1 MEFNILG
8 PLEVRGTD
16 GSIPLGGAKPRAV
29 LAVLLLNPNQPV
41 SAERLA
47 VALWGDDAPAG
58 SVKTVQVH
66 VSRLRKSLGDGE
78 AVTRTAAGYK
88 LRVRRGERDV
98 ERFDELV
105 ARGRRE
111 LAGGR
116 PEAAADV
123 LREALGLWRGTPL
136 GDLADAPFAA
146 GDVRSLEEAR
156 IAALACR
163 VEADVAAGRHA
174 EIVGELRGLV
184 AEHPTHEGFAGQL
197 MLALYRSGRQ
207 AEALDA
213 FQDARERLVG
223 ELGVEPGPEL
233 RELQAAILR
242 HDPKLTPRPAELPG
256 ELAAVTRQAIL
267 GRTAELDWL
276 LARWERAASG
286 RGELVLITGPPGIG
300 RTRVAAELAEEV
312 HRRGDAVLFA
322 SGAAPDGSVRRAID
336 RTRIAERPTL
346 LVLDDLDAA
355 DPDAKCGLDALAGVL
370 PRLPVLILG
379 VAESSAALDG
389 VRPDASIEL
398 GPIGVEA
405 VRAIAAGLVPGAGAD
420 EIPAELLWA
429 AAEGVP
435 ARVHRVAADWAR
447 AETERRVGAL
457 AGEAAAGRARLRS
470 MEDELAG
477 DVALLRR
484 STRGPAGPDGLVI
497 CPFKGLASFEAADAD
512 YFCGRERLVADL
524 VAQLVGAPLLG
535 VVGPSGSG
543 KSSVVRAGLLP
554 ALASGTLPGSEEW
567 PLLLMRPGEHPCD
580 ELARVSA
587 GVDGRF
593 VLAVDQFE
601 ELFTACRDEPE
612 RSRFAARLSG
622 LAQGGDGASVV
633 VALRADFY
641 GRCAAYPE
649 LARLLAA
656 NQVLVGALRHVE
668 LRSAIVDPAE
678 RAGLVVEPE
687 LADALV
693 ADVEHQPGALPLL
706 STALLELWQRRDG
719 TRLRLATYEE
729 TGGVLGAVARL
740 AEDAFGRLDRAQQA
754 MARTVLLRLAEVEP
768 EGGVERR
775 RLPLAELEA
784 TGDGAAAGV
793 IEQLADARLLTVSA
807 GSVEF
812 AHEALLREWPRLRDW
827 IEDDRDD
834 LRLHRSLGLAEQEW
848 TRLGRDDSALYHGA
862 RLAEAQEWAS
872 RGDPGP
878 TEPERAF
885 LAASAERE
893 RRERRSHRRRLA
905 IAGAA
910 LATGVI
916 AIAAIALVAMA
927 QRRDAVQQR
936 DVAVSR
942 ELAAE
947 STKAIGVDPELGVR
961 LALWAL
967 ETSPTAQAGA
977 ALREATAAFRQ
988 LGVLRAD
995 SLEANT
1001 AAYSPDGRRLVT
1013 GGTDGRALV
1022 WDAKRR
1028 VVARLDAGHGAVHA
1042 ARWTSDG
1049 SQIVLGFE
1057 DGTVVMTDGTLAG
1070 PRELFHARGRIVQ
1083 DVALSADDRR
1093 VVAALSDG
1101 TVQVIAADGSTGVRL
1116 DGHEGPVL
1124 GVDISPDGERVV
1136 SAGEDGSYRLWN
1148 AAGGDAGTILH
1159 RGGEP
1164 AAAVAFSP
1172 DGRRILGVGDDGRV
1186 RLWDARDGGEQK
1198 QFDGQGRQ
1206 LQAAAFSADGR
1217 RFAVGG
1223 RDGVTRVWSVAG
1235 GPPLAVLRGQR
1246 SRVFDVDFGPEGDRV
1261 VSAGDDGTARIW
1273 DAGRAHAWIVP
1284 SKTYNLDFNRD
1295 GRLIATSSD
1304 DGTVRVRDTAA
1315 GRLRASMPGPDGY
1328 TAAKFSP
1335 ATDMLAILSDS
1346 ASNVRLW
1353 PIATDSAD
1361 VVVQR
1366 PDGDGMNSARFDAT
1380 GEQMV
1385 YVDAKG
1391 RLAVRDLASGREA
1404 TLGGTP
1410 ETLYDAQF
1418 SPDGRGSP
1426 RTRNAATSSSGGATM
1441 VTPGTRVPSACRA
1454 CQHACLRPRRPHR
1467 HGRGGRYGP
1476 TLGPRRGCS
1485 GRAPGPRG
1493 RDHHRGLHKRRDTGA
1508 QLEPGRFAPA
1518 LGRAL
1523 RCCAG
1528 DSAVRSGRDLRRSG
1542 E

>member
-1 MEFNILG
+1 M
-8 PLEVRGTD
+8 
-16 GSIPLGGAKPRAV
+16 
-29 LAVLLLNPNQPV
+29 
-41 SAERLA
+41 
-47 VALWGDDAPAG
+47 
-58 SVKTVQVH
+58 QVH
-66 VSRLRKSLGDGE
+66 VSRLRKSLGDGD
-78 AVTRTAAGYK
+78 AVTRTAAGYR
-88 LRVRRGERDV
+88 LRVRPGERDV

-116 PEAAADV
+116 PEAAADL
-123 LREALGLWRGTPL
+123 LREALGLWRGAPL
-136 GDLADAPFAA
+136 GDLADAPFAS

-174 EIVGELRGLV
+174 EVIGELRGLV

-197 MLALYRSGRQ
+197 MLALYRCGRQ

-233 RELQAAILR
+233 RELQEAILR
-242 HDPKLTPRPAELPG
+242 HDPKLTPRPAELPD
-256 ELAAVTRQAIL
+256 ELAAAARPAIL

-322 SGAAPDGSVRRAID
+322 SGAGPGRGRAAGDRPGARRRA
-336 RTRIAERPTL
+336 RAL
-346 LVLDDLDAA
+346 LVLDDVDAA
-355 DPDAKCGLDALAGVL
+355 DADAKRGLDALAGAL
-370 PRLPVLILG
+370 PRLPVLILA
-379 VAESSAALDG
+379 VAESTAAVDG
-389 VRPDASIEL
+389 ARPDASIEL

-405 VRAIAAGLVPGAGAD
+405 VRAIAAALVPGADAD
-420 EIPAELLWA
+420 AIPAELLWA

-435 ARVHRVAADWAR
+435 ARVATGR
-447 AETERRVGAL
+447 RRVGARRGG
-457 AGEAAAGRARLRS
+457 AARRRARRRGRGRTRAAALDGGRA
-470 MEDELAG
+470 G
-477 DVALLRR
+477 GRR
-484 STRGPAGPDGLVI
+484 RAAAPQRARPGRHGGLVI

-554 ALASGTLPGSEEW
+554 ALASGTLPGSEDW
-567 PLLLMRPGEHPCD
+567 PLLLMRPGEHPCA
-580 ELARVSA
+580 ELARVTS
-587 GVDGRF
+587 GVGGRF

-740 AEDAFGRLDRAQQA
+740 AEDAFGRLDPAQQA
-754 MARTVLLRLAEVEP
+754 VARTVLLRLAEVEP

-812 AHEALLREWPRLRDW
+812 AHEALLREWPRLRGL
-827 IEDDRDD
+827 DRGGPRRPEAAPEPEPRRAGVDAA
-834 LRLHRSLGLAEQEW
+834 RRRRQRAVPRRAARRGA
-848 TRLGRDDSALYHGA
+848 GVGGA
-862 RLAEAQEWAS
+862 RRS
-872 RGDPGP
+872 GTD
-878 TEPERAF
+878 RAG
-885 LAASAERE
+885 ARVP
-893 RRERRSHRRRLA
+893 RRERRHASGASSRAHRRRLA

-947 STKAIGVDPELGVR
+947 STKALGVDPELGR
-961 LALWAL
+961 
-967 ETSPTAQAGA
+967 PAGA
-977 ALREATAAFRQ
+977 LGATTRRRRPRPAQPCARRRSAFRQ
-988 LGVLRAD
+988 LGVMQAD
-995 SLEANT
+995 SLDANT
-1001 AAYSPDGRRLVT
+1001 AAYSPDGRRIVT
-1013 GGTDGRALV
+1013 GGTDGRVLV
-1022 WDAKRR
+1022 WDAATQRE
-1028 VVARLDAGHGAVHA
+1028 VARLDAGHGAVHA
-1042 ARWTSDG
+1042 ARYAPGGDA
-1049 SQIVLGFE
+1049 IVLGFE
-1057 DGTVVMTDGTLAG
+1057 DGT
-1070 PRELFHARGRIVQ
+1070 
-1083 DVALSADDRR
+1083 
-1093 VVAALSDG
+1093 
-1101 TVQVIAADGSTGVRL
+1101 
-1116 DGHEGPVL
+1116 L
-1124 GVDISPDGERVV
+1124 GVT
-1136 SAGEDGSYRLWN
+1136 
-1148 AAGGDAGTILH
+1148 DASL
-1159 RGGEP
+1159 
-1164 AAAVAFSP
+1164 
-1172 DGRRILGVGDDGRV
+1172 
-1186 RLWDARDGGEQK
+1186 
-1198 QFDGQGRQ
+1198 
-1206 LQAAAFSADGR
+1206 
-1217 RFAVGG
+1217 
-1223 RDGVTRVWSVAG
+1223 
-1235 GPPLAVLRGQR
+1235 
-1246 SRVFDVDFGPEGDRV
+1246 
-1261 VSAGDDGTARIW
+1261 
-1273 DAGRAHAWIVP
+1273 
-1284 SKTYNLDFNRD
+1284 
-1295 GRLIATSSD
+1295 
-1304 DGTVRVRDTAA
+1304 
-1315 GRLRASMPGPDGY
+1315 GRLRRAVP
-1328 TAAKFSP
+1328 
-1335 ATDMLAILSDS
+1335 
-1346 ASNVRLW
+1346 
-1353 PIATDSAD
+1353 
-1361 VVVQR
+1361 
-1366 PDGDGMNSARFDAT
+1366 
-1380 GEQMV
+1380 GEQ
-1385 YVDAKG
+1385 G
-1391 RLAVRDLASGREA
+1391 QAVHS
-1404 TLGGTP
+1404 
-1410 ETLYDAQF
+1410 
-1418 SPDGRGSP
+1418 
-1426 RTRNAATSSSGGATM
+1426 
-1441 VTPGTRVPSACRA
+1441 V
-1454 CQHACLRPRRPHR
+1454 
-1467 HGRGGRYGP
+1467 
-1476 TLGPRRGCS
+1476 
-1485 GRAPGPRG
+1485 
-1493 RDHHRGLHKRRDTGA
+1493 
-1508 QLEPGRFAPA
+1508 
-1518 LGRAL
+1518 
-1523 RCCAG
+1523 
-1528 DSAVRSGRDLRRSG
+1528 AVSR
-1542 E
+1542 

>member
-29 LAVLLLNPNQPV
+29 LAVLLLNPNEPV

-47 VALWGDDAPAG
+47 LALWGADAPTG

-66 VSRLRKSLGDGE
+66 VSRLRKSLGDGD
-78 AVTRTAAGYK
+78 AVTRTAAGYR
-88 LRVRRGERDV
+88 LRVRPGERDV

-111 LAGGR
+111 LAAGR
-116 PEAAADV
+116 PEAAAEL
-123 LREALGLWRGTPL
+123 LREALGLWRGAPL
-136 GDLADAPFAA
+136 GDLADEPFAS
-146 GDVRSLEEAR
+146 GEVRGLEEAR

-174 EIVGELRGLV
+174 EVIGELRGLV
-184 AEHPTHEGFAGQL
+184 AEHPTHEGFAAQL
-197 MLALYRSGRQ
+197 MLALYRCGRQ

-213 FQDARERLVG
+213 YQDARERLVG

-233 RELQAAILR
+233 RDLQEAILR
-242 HDPKLTPRPAELPG
+242 HDPRLTPQPAELPD
-256 ELAAVTRQAIL
+256 ELAAAARPAIL

-276 LARWERAASG
+276 LARWERAAGG

-312 HRRGDAVLFA
+312 HRRGDIVLYA
-322 SGAAPDGSVRRAID
+322 SGAGPGGTLSRAID
-336 RTRIAERPTL
+336 RARVAERATL
-346 LVLDDLDAA
+346 LVFDDVDAA
-355 DPDAKCGLDALAGVL
+355 DADAMRGFDALAGAL
-370 PRLPVLILG
+370 AHLPVLILA
-379 VAESSAALDG
+379 VAASTAAVDG
-389 VRPDASIEL
+389 ARPDASIEL

-405 VRAIAAGLVPGAGAD
+405 VRAIAAALVPGADAD

-435 ARVHRVAADWAR
+435 ARVHRVAAEWAR
-447 AETERRVGAL
+447 TEAERRVGAL
-457 AGEAAAGRARLRS
+457 VGEAAAGRARLRS

-484 STRGPAGPDGLVI
+484 SVRGPAGTTGLVI

-554 ALASGTLPGSEEW
+554 ALASGTLPGSEDW

-580 ELARVSA
+580 ELERATA
-587 GVDGRF
+587 GVRGRF

-656 NQVLVGALRHVE
+656 NHVLVGAMRHVE

-740 AEDAFGRLDRAQQA
+740 AEDAFGRLDPAQQGV
-754 MARTVLLRLAEVEP
+754 ARTVLLRLAEVEP

-827 IEDDRDD
+827 IEEDRDD
-834 LRLHRSLGLAEQEW
+834 LRLHRSLSLAEQEW
-848 TRLGRDDSALYHGA
+848 TRLDRDDSALYHGA
-862 RLAEAQEWAS
+862 RLAEAQAWAE

-885 LAASAERE
+885 LAASTERE

-910 LATGVI
+910 LATG
-916 AIAAIALVAMA
+916 
-927 QRRDAVQQR
+927 RDR
-936 DVAVSR
+936 DR
-942 ELAAE
+942 
-947 STKAIGVDPELGVR
+947 GD
-961 LALWAL
+961 
-967 ETSPTAQAGA
+967 
-977 ALREATAAFRQ
+977 
-988 LGVLRAD
+988 RA
-995 SLEANT
+995 
-1001 AAYSPDGRRLVT
+1001 R
-1013 GGTDGRALV
+1013 
-1022 WDAKRR
+1022 
-1028 VVARLDAGHGAVHA
+1028 GHGAA
-1042 ARWTSDG
+1042 AR
-1049 SQIVLGFE
+1049 
-1057 DGTVVMTDGTLAG
+1057 
-1070 PRELFHARGRIVQ
+1070 
-1083 DVALSADDRR
+1083 RR
-1093 VVAALSDG
+1093 
-1101 TVQVIAADGSTGVRL
+1101 
-1116 DGHEGPVL
+1116 
-1124 GVDISPDGERVV
+1124 
-1136 SAGEDGSYRLWN
+1136 
-1148 AAGGDAGTILH
+1148 
-1159 RGGEP
+1159 P
-1164 AAAVAFSP
+1164 AA
-1172 DGRRILGVGDDGRV
+1172 RRR
-1186 RLWDARDGGEQK
+1186 RLAR
-1198 QFDGQGRQ
+1198 
-1206 LQAAAFSADGR
+1206 
-1217 RFAVGG
+1217 
-1223 RDGVTRVWSVAG
+1223 
-1235 GPPLAVLRGQR
+1235 
-1246 SRVFDVDFGPEGDRV
+1246 
-1261 VSAGDDGTARIW
+1261 AGDGIDQGT
-1273 DAGRAHAWIVP
+1273 G
-1284 SKTYNLDFNRD
+1284 
-1295 GRLIATSSD
+1295 
-1304 DGTVRVRDTAA
+1304 
-1315 GRLRASMPGPDGY
+1315 
-1328 TAAKFSP
+1328 
-1335 ATDMLAILSDS
+1335 
-1346 ASNVRLW
+1346 
-1353 PIATDSAD
+1353 
-1361 VVVQR
+1361 
-1366 PDGDGMNSARFDAT
+1366 
-1380 GEQMV
+1380 
-1385 YVDAKG
+1385 
-1391 RLAVRDLASGREA
+1391 
-1404 TLGGTP
+1404 
-1410 ETLYDAQF
+1410 
-1418 SPDGRGSP
+1418 
-1426 RTRNAATSSSGGATM
+1426 
-1441 VTPGTRVPSACRA
+1441 
-1454 CQHACLRPRRPHR
+1454 
-1467 HGRGGRYGP
+1467 
-1476 TLGPRRGCS
+1476 
-1485 GRAPGPRG
+1485 
-1493 RDHHRGLHKRRDTGA
+1493 
-1508 QLEPGRFAPA
+1508 
-1518 LGRAL
+1518 
-1523 RCCAG
+1523 
-1528 DSAVRSGRDLRRSG
+1528 RRSG
-1542 E
+1542 ARGSVGALG

>member
-8 PLEVRGTD
+8 PLEVRGSD

-29 LAVLLLNPNQPV
+29 LAVLLLNPNEPV

-47 VALWGDDAPAG
+47 VALWGEDAPAG

-66 VSRLRKSLGDGE
+66 VSRLRKSLGDGD
-78 AVTRTAAGYK
+78 AVTRTAAGYR
-88 LRVRRGERDV
+88 LRVRPGERDV

-116 PEAAADV
+116 PDAAADL
-123 LREALGLWRGTPL
+123 LREALELWRGAPL
-136 GDLADAPFAA
+136 GDLADAPFAS

-174 EIVGELRGLV
+174 EVIGELRGLV
-184 AEHPTHEGFAGQL
+184 AEHPTHEGFAAQL
-197 MLALYRSGRQ
+197 MLALYRCGRQ

-233 RELQAAILR
+233 RELQEAILR
-242 HDPKLTPRPAELPG
+242 HDPKLTPRPAELPD
-256 ELAAVTRQAIL
+256 ELAAAARPPIL

-300 RTRVAAELAEEV
+300 RTRIAAELAEEV

-322 SGAAPDGSVRRAID
+322 SGAAPDGAVRRAID
-336 RTRIAERPTL
+336 RARVAERALL
-346 LVLDDLDAA
+346 LVLDDVDAA
-355 DPDAKCGLDALAGVL
+355 DADAKLALDALAGAL
-370 PRLPVLILG
+370 PRLPVLILA
-379 VAESSAALDG
+379 VAESTAAVDG
-389 VRPDASIEL
+389 ARPDASIEL

-405 VRAIAAGLVPGAGAD
+405 VRAIAAALVPGADAD
-420 EIPAELLWA
+420 AIPAELLWA

-435 ARVHRVAADWAR
+435 ARVEQVAAEWAR
-447 AETERRVGAL
+447 DEAERRVGAL
-457 AGEAAAGRARLRS
+457 VGEAAAGRARLRT

-477 DVALLRR
+477 GVALLRR
-484 STRGPAGPDGLVI
+484 SARGPAGGGGLVI

-554 ALASGTLPGSEEW
+554 ALASGTLPGSEDW
-567 PLLLMRPGEHPCD
+567 PLLLMRPGEHPCA
-580 ELARVSA
+580 ELARVTS
-587 GVDGRF
+587 GVGGRF

-678 RAGLVVEPE
+678 RAGLVVESE

-740 AEDAFGRLDRAQQA
+740 AEDAFGRLDPAQQA
-754 MARTVLLRLAEVEP
+754 VARTVLLRLAEVEP

-793 IEQLADARLLTVSA
+793 IEQLADARLLTISA

-827 IEDDRDD
+827 IEEDRDD
-834 LRLHRSLGLAEQEW
+834 LRLHRSLSLAEQEW
-848 TRLGRDDSALYHGA
+848 TRLDGDESALYHGA
-862 RLAEAQEWAS
+862 RLAEAQEWAE

-905 IAGAA
+905 
-910 LATGVI
+910 
-916 AIAAIALVAMA
+916 
-927 QRRDAVQQR
+927 
-936 DVAVSR
+936 SR
-942 ELAAE
+942 
-947 STKAIGVDPELGVR
+947 
-961 LALWAL
+961 
-967 ETSPTAQAGA
+967 
-977 ALREATAAFRQ
+977 
-988 LGVLRAD
+988 
-995 SLEANT
+995 
-1001 AAYSPDGRRLVT
+1001 
-1013 GGTDGRALV
+1013 
-1022 WDAKRR
+1022 
-1028 VVARLDAGHGAVHA
+1028 
-1042 ARWTSDG
+1042 
-1049 SQIVLGFE
+1049 
-1057 DGTVVMTDGTLAG
+1057 
-1070 PRELFHARGRIVQ
+1070 
-1083 DVALSADDRR
+1083 
-1093 VVAALSDG
+1093 
-1101 TVQVIAADGSTGVRL
+1101 
-1116 DGHEGPVL
+1116 
-1124 GVDISPDGERVV
+1124 
-1136 SAGEDGSYRLWN
+1136 
-1148 AAGGDAGTILH
+1148 
-1159 RGGEP
+1159 
-1164 AAAVAFSP
+1164 
-1172 DGRRILGVGDDGRV
+1172 
-1186 RLWDARDGGEQK
+1186 
-1198 QFDGQGRQ
+1198 
-1206 LQAAAFSADGR
+1206 
-1217 RFAVGG
+1217 
-1223 RDGVTRVWSVAG
+1223 
-1235 GPPLAVLRGQR
+1235 
-1246 SRVFDVDFGPEGDRV
+1246 
-1261 VSAGDDGTARIW
+1261 
-1273 DAGRAHAWIVP
+1273 
-1284 SKTYNLDFNRD
+1284 
-1295 GRLIATSSD
+1295 
-1304 DGTVRVRDTAA
+1304 
-1315 GRLRASMPGPDGY
+1315 
-1328 TAAKFSP
+1328 
-1335 ATDMLAILSDS
+1335 
-1346 ASNVRLW
+1346 
-1353 PIATDSAD
+1353 
-1361 VVVQR
+1361 
-1366 PDGDGMNSARFDAT
+1366 
-1380 GEQMV
+1380 
-1385 YVDAKG
+1385 
-1391 RLAVRDLASGREA
+1391 
-1404 TLGGTP
+1404 
-1410 ETLYDAQF
+1410 
-1418 SPDGRGSP
+1418 
-1426 RTRNAATSSSGGATM
+1426 
-1441 VTPGTRVPSACRA
+1441 
-1454 CQHACLRPRRPHR
+1454 
-1467 HGRGGRYGP
+1467 
-1476 TLGPRRGCS
+1476 
-1485 GRAPGPRG
+1485 
-1493 RDHHRGLHKRRDTGA
+1493 
-1508 QLEPGRFAPA
+1508 
-1518 LGRAL
+1518 
-1523 RCCAG
+1523 
-1528 DSAVRSGRDLRRSG
+1528 
-1542 E
+1542 